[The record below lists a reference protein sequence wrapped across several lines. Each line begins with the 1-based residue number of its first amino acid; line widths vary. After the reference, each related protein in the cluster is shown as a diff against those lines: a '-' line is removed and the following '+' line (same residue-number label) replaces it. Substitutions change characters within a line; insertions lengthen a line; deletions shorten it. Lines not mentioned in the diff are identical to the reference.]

1 MSRPAPVTALFAI
14 PILLMLLSAST
25 VLWSQTSLEAPAQS
39 MYASDHTNST
49 DGESIMDLSFGQQVI
64 VVCLLCILAAIILI
78 AMYKTRP
85 VR

>member
-1 MSRPAPVTALFAI
+1 
-14 PILLMLLSAST
+14 
-25 VLWSQTSLEAPAQS
+25 

-49 DGESIMDLSFGQQVI
+49 DGESIKDLSFGQQVI